1 MSNATDMSNGAG
13 STDELIEF
21 LSLRMFPEK
30 LTISAQ
36 SDVVA
41 GARKAEFDAYL
52 EGVAEYEEELRSLSP
67 EALMQLIEDEQQR
80 DAEAEQEEAERLEN
94 ERFFNKPTAR
104 AYYRSWVE
112 RNYWTLDEATALIL
126 GKDPKVVNW
135 DSIDPLVHKSPFAR
149 RYETLR
155 RQFLR
160 ARFDGML
167 YEPLV
172 PADFLRYAKSV
183 GFALPVELDRLL
195 RSDDEEQERQKR
207 QVMDSLKLA
216 ELKKAIELAAE
227 PPAPEPVEEPEVDQA
242 SEQSADDRASDSDPV
257 NLDATDP
264 KEPALPEEAAGED
277 APAEAEADGEGPL
290 VVEEADDEAVMAE
303 EEEAQSSEEQDA
315 EVASEASSM
324 PDETSTEIVGD
335 DSDVEDDDDEV
346 DTPVDDELDG
356 NVERSG
362 ENPEIAAAEAS
373 DPSKDVDTA
382 DLEVPLADDV
392 EDEESI
398 DAPAPAVEAK
408 SPGETEPADA
418 PLMNGETVEI
428 ADLDSG
434 DNKSGPE
441 PEEWY
446 FPDEQP
452 ETAYKEERQA
462 LLNIFVAMAVGRYGH
477 EPGMMRNSTIA
488 DIVRDHQ
495 KIGLACDEDAIREL
509 LREASGDDTAD
520 PS

>member
-52 EGVAEYEEELRSLSP
+52 EGVAEYEDELRSLSP

-227 PPAPEPVEEPEVDQA
+227 PPAPDPVEEPEVDDEA
-242 SEQSADDRASDSDPV
+242 EQSADDAESNPDLADP
-257 NLDATDP
+257 DIADP
-264 KEPALPEEAAGED
+264 QDPALLEEAAGED
-277 APAEAEADGEGPL
+277 APSEKEADGEDVL
-290 VVEEADDEAVMAE
+290 IAEEADDETVTTE
-303 EEEAQSSEEQDA
+303 EDEAQNGEDQDA
-315 EVASEASSM
+315 EMVSEALSDL
-324 PDETSTEIVGD
+324 PEETSSEI
-335 DSDVEDDDDEV
+335 VEDDND
-346 DTPVDDELDG
+346 
-356 NVERSG
+356 
-362 ENPEIAAAEAS
+362 
-373 DPSKDVDTA
+373 DVDTSDGDA
-382 DLEVPLADDV
+382 SGGAEERPDEDTELAALDAGDSGDDV
-392 EDEESI
+392 DAADVDVSSTDELVDEETI
-398 DAPAPAVEAK
+398 GEAEPTVEVK
-408 SPGETEPADA
+408 SLDETEPVNA
-418 PLMNGETVEI
+418 PHMNGESVEI
-428 ADLDSG
+428 ANLDSP
-434 DNKSGPE
+434 DKAAVE
-441 PEEWY
+441 DQEEWY
-446 FPDEQP
+446 FPDERP
-452 ETAYKEERQA
+452 ETDYKEERQA

-477 EPGMMRNSTIA
+477 EPGLMRRSTIA
-488 DIVRDHQ
+488 DIVRDHE
-495 KIGLACDEDAIREL
+495 KIGLACDEDAIRDF
-509 LREASGDDTAD
+509 LREASGDETAD
-520 PS
+520 PY

>member
-1 MSNATDMSNGAG
+1 MSNGAG

-30 LTISAQ
+30 LTITAQ

-41 GARKAEFDAYL
+41 GARKAELDAYL
-52 EGVAEYEEELRSLSP
+52 EGVAEYEDELRSLSP

-227 PPAPEPVEEPEVDQA
+227 PPAPDPIEEPEVDDEA
-242 SEQSADDRASDSDPV
+242 EQSADDGGSNPDLADPDV
-257 NLDATDP
+257 ADP
-264 KEPALPEEAAGED
+264 QDPAVPEEAAGED
-277 APAEAEADGEGPL
+277 APSEEEADGEDAFL
-290 VVEEADDEAVMAE
+290 AEEADEETVMTE
-303 EEEAQSSEEQDA
+303 EDEAQSSEDQDA
-315 EVASEASSM
+315 EMVSEALSHLPEEASSERVEDEIDDVVTSDSDALEGAEEL
-324 PDETSTEIVGD
+324 PDEDTELAASDTD
-335 DSDVEDDDDEV
+335 DS
-346 DTPVDDELDG
+346 
-356 NVERSG
+356 G
-362 ENPEIAAAEAS
+362 E
-373 DPSKDVDTA
+373 DVDTA
-382 DLEVPLADDV
+382 DDEVSSTKDLE
-392 EDEESI
+392 EEESVYK
-398 DAPAPAVEAK
+398 AEPTVEVK
-408 SPGETEPADA
+408 SPDEAESVDA
-418 PLMNGETVEI
+418 AHMNGEAVEI
-428 ADLDSG
+428 ADLDSA
-434 DNKSGPE
+434 DKAAVADQ
-441 PEEWY
+441 EEWY

-452 ETAYKEERQA
+452 ESDYKEERQA

-477 EPGMMRNSTIA
+477 EPGLMRRSTIA
-488 DIVRDHQ
+488 DIVRDHE
-495 KIGLACDEDAIREL
+495 KIGLACDEDAIREF
-509 LREASGDDTAD
+509 LREASGDETAD
-520 PS
+520 PY